1 MISTVTVEAHFSAT
15 YVDNYLDTLENL
27 PDDVQRHLS
36 RIRELDVL
44 QRSHIRDVHLYYE
57 QWAFHQPQNGTA
69 AAAAALTSSS
79 SSSAA
84 ANGPDLASGSADSTP
99 PSSSTAASEPNA
111 ILKRA
116 IARIQQSLIAAQEL
130 GDEKLQILQ
139 QLHDLIEH
147 RIRLL
152 DQDYMHLGNDFFT
165 SIRLDCSRDEGG
177 RLTDGNG
184 ADRYHSSGASGG
196 GANNGTG
203 AYGMGGGNGPGQ
215 GNNGFGGIGS
225 NAHVLHASN
234 GGGTPLGA
242 GGSGGTTLGSQP
254 TTGGSGGA
262 SGIYGG
268 NNGGMLGSERTSKR
282 ARRTRNEQQGAGSA
296 NGGSNTPNSTCGA
309 SPMDID
315 PTLDCVGSIGA
326 GSGGSDGG
334 ESAGNLLAGG
344 AVKQEPGSGLMSGSG
359 NGGNRGNSGGVS
371 GGSTSGAGGI
381 GGHNSSLSGS
391 GASGQGQGGNSATL
405 GGAAKGNNGGGAI
418 ATGSSSSHGGGN
430 GGPAGGSGAQSS
442 ISSQSSGGA
451 GKKGTGGGA
460 SSSRE
465 GASGGGGGSGAGGAN
480 SGKKKKRKTGSGGR
494 GSQTARE
501 AREETPAAEES
512 VDPDEPTYCLCDQIS
527 FGEMILCDNDLCP
540 IEWFHFSCV
549 SLVSKPK
556 GRWYCPNCRGD
567 RPNLMKPKQ
576 QFLKELERY
585 NKEKEEKT

>member
-69 AAAAALTSSS
+69 AAAITSSS
-79 SSSAA
+79 SA
-84 ANGPDLASGSADSTP
+84 ANGPDLASGTADSAP
-99 PSSSTAASEPNA
+99 PSSASSAEPNT

-165 SIRLDCSRDEGG
+165 SIRLDCSRDEG

-184 ADRYHSSGASGG
+184 ADRFHSSGASGG
-196 GANNGTG
+196 TNNGPG
-203 AYGMGGGNGPGQ
+203 SYGMGGGSGPGQ
-215 GNNGFGGIGS
+215 SNNGFGGIGS

-242 GGSGGTTLGSQP
+242 GGSGGTSLGSQLSS
-254 TTGGSGGA
+254 GGSGGA

-268 NNGGMLGSERTSKR
+268 NNGGMLGNERTSKR
-282 ARRTRNEQQGAGSA
+282 ARRTRNEQQGGGAA

-309 SPMDID
+309 SPMDVD
-315 PTLDCVGSIGA
+315 PSLDCVSSVGA

-334 ESAGNLLAGG
+334 ESSGNLLAGG
-344 AVKQEPGSGLMSGSG
+344 TVKQEPGGGLMSGSG
-359 NGGNRGNSGGVS
+359 NGGNRGGSGGVS
-371 GGSTSGAGGI
+371 GGSASGAGI

-391 GASGQGQGGNSATL
+391 GTSGQGQGGNSATL
-405 GGAAKGNNGGGAI
+405 GSATKGNNGGGGGGGSI
-418 ATGSSSSHGGGN
+418 ATGSSSTHGGGGN
-430 GGPAGGSGAQSS
+430 GGPAGGSG
-442 ISSQSSGGA
+442 SQSSVSAQNSGGT
-451 GKKGTGGGA
+451 GKKGTSGGA
-460 SSSRE
+460 SASRE
-465 GASGGGGGSGAGGAN
+465 GGSGGGGSGAGGAN

-549 SLVSKPK
+549 SLISKPK

>member
-44 QRSHIRDVHLYYE
+44 QRSHIRDVNLYYE
-57 QWAFHQPQNGTA
+57 QWALHQPQNGTA
-69 AAAAALTSSS
+69 AAAITSSASSS
-79 SSSAA
+79 SSA
-84 ANGPDLASGSADSTP
+84 ANGPDLATGTGDPSAT
-99 PSSSTAASEPNA
+99 PSSASSSEPNA

-165 SIRLDCSRDEGG
+165 SIRLDCSRDEG

-184 ADRYHSSGASGG
+184 ADRFHSSGVTG

-203 AYGMGGGNGPGQ
+203 AYGIGGGNGPGQ
-215 GNNGFGGIGS
+215 SNNGFGGLGS

-234 GGGTPLGA
+234 GGGGTPLGA
-242 GGSGGTTLGSQP
+242 GGSGGSILGGQP
-254 TTGGSGGA
+254 STGGSGGA

-282 ARRTRNEQQGAGSA
+282 ARRTRNEQQGGGAA

-309 SPMDID
+309 SPMDVD
-315 PTLDCVGSIGA
+315 PSLDCVGSIGA

-334 ESAGNLLAGG
+334 ESAGILLAGG
-344 AVKQEPGSGLMSGSG
+344 GSVKQEPGSGLMSGSG
-359 NGGNRGNSGGVS
+359 TGGNGRGNSGGVS
-371 GGSTSGAGGI
+371 GGSASGAGI

-391 GASGQGQGGNSATL
+391 GVSGQGQGGNSATL
-405 GGAAKGNNGGGAI
+405 GSAGKGNNGGGAI
-418 ATGSSSSHGGGN
+418 ATGSSGGNHGGGN
-430 GGPAGGSGAQSS
+430 GGPAGGSGSQSNVS
-442 ISSQSSGGA
+442 AQSSGGA
-451 GKKGTGGGA
+451 GKKGTSGGA
-460 SSSRE
+460 NTSRD
-465 GASGGGGGSGAGGAN
+465 GGSGGGGSGAGGAN

-549 SLVSKPK
+549 SLITKPK

-567 RPNLMKPKQ
+567 RPNMMKPKQ